1 MSALPASLFASPVT
15 LLRLGRVSN
24 LPTVWT
30 NVAAATVLAGGAL
43 TSTTTLL
50 AILAMSLFYVAG
62 MYLNDAFDR
71 EWDARERP
79 TRPIPAGEIKA
90 WTVFAAGFG
99 MLVLGLVLMPL
110 SDPRVTAAGTALAGL
125 IILYDWWHKG
135 NPLSPVLMAG
145 CRVLVYVVAGAMAS
159 QALPPTLLIA
169 ATAMLA
175 HVAGLTYAAKQ
186 ETLDRLGSQWPLVL
200 LAIPLLSML
209 PMLWS
214 GLVPALAWLG
224 LATVDVLAV
233 QRLRRRSQ
241 HGDVP
246 WAIANLIAA
255 ISLVDALLVVGQA
268 PTVALLCGC
277 GYVITLILQRYVVGT

>member
-1 MSALPASLFASPVT
+1 MSALPASTFVSPVT

-50 AILAMSLFYVAG
+50 AISAMTLFYVAG

-90 WTVFAAGFG
+90 WMVFAVGFG
-99 MLVLGLVLMPL
+99 MLGLGLALMPL
-110 SDPRVTAAGTALAGL
+110 GDPRVAAAGTALAGA

-135 NPLSPVLMAG
+135 NPLSPLLMGA
-145 CRVLVYVVAGAMAS
+145 CRVLVYVVAAAMAA
-159 QALPPTLLIA
+159 QALPPMLLIA
-169 ATAMLA
+169 GTAMLA

-186 ETLDRLGSQWPLVL
+186 ESLDRLGSQWPLVL
-200 LAIPLLSML
+200 LAIPLLLTL

-214 GLVPALAWLG
+214 GLVPALAWLA

-233 QRLRRRSQ
+233 QRMRRLGRS
-241 HGDVP
+241 GVP
-246 WAIANLIAA
+246 WAVANLIAA
-255 ISLVDALLVVGQA
+255 ISLVDAVLVA
-268 PTVALLCGC
+268 DRFPAVALLCAS
-277 GYVITLILQRYVVGT
+277 GYVVTLMLQRYIDGT